1 MAVYELVPKTYNVSC
16 TVQIIGV
23 DFVIEALRNAPNK
36 ITKLKSASTNQLSY
50 IETLFKILSTVN
62 A

>member
-1 MAVYELVPKTYNVSC
+1 MAVYELVPKIYNVSC

-23 DFVIEALRNAPNK
+23 DFVIKALCNAPNK
-36 ITKLKSASTNQLSY
+36 ITKLKSACTNQLSY
-50 IETLFKILSTVN
+50 IETLFKIFSTVN